1 MLLFLQCSTSYFP
14 EARSVARLGI
24 EGRLP
29 ATSCFIIICHA
40 SIKSGA
46 VFSIFFQ
53 LLLDTLSRSAIYRVC
68 KKAPQHYRQYWKI
81 HTTRALGRPNNN
93 MAAPN
98 PGSGSRGLQPSSSA
112 PTLTITSP
120 TGSSSRPGLE
130 DGRSPSMRSGRT
142 GRFGSMV
149 AMNAILRDMS
159 SLSLDQQD
167 LGGFGWEPDPP
178 DLEEDDDEHGPLWM
192 GGREETT
199 PRHSSRSP
207 AGSASP
213 AQSVRSVAGGPL
225 AGRHGFW
232 TDRLPPG
239 FLSTSQLTS
248 TSNTRPFGANQPT
261 PPGFPHIFPEASSSR
276 TSSGEVAAG
285 GQLAGS
291 QLASPF
297 SSRPFGV
304 DLNTPPGWQPMP
316 PGWPAALG
324 DTHLSR
330 TQSGPLTAS
339 SQLAIPPSQLLQ
351 RTSQSPS
358 QQQASRYPDAHMS
371 RARSAQDIAANQLV
385 QLGGRGGSPIL
396 GRRRQRSGAHDCE
409 EQQAQRQRCQRE
421 VSACS
426 LGSTR
431 SAVRGSSVDSIGN
444 LDVESRASSSTSEK
458 SQVATSAKYLAAM
471 KIQGGSIASSKI
483 QGGSSASSKRSRDS
497 PDRGESSEQGSCAQA
512 CSEQDSRQQRG
523 PGGRH
528 APRSPGSRRDRDTIS
543 DRSRSRDRGEGL
555 GGDEPVV
562 QVGSAGQSRE
572 QSRDQEPRSFGWRSP
587 RLMALRHA
595 EEQRGLEHVEE
606 QTDVT
611 SSRGRQRGS
620 SGRGKGKS
628 RRGL

>member
-351 RTSQSPS
+351 RSSQSPS

-371 RARSAQDIAANQLV
+371 RARSAQDIAASQLV
-385 QLGGRGGSPIL
+385 QLSGRRGSPIL
-396 GRRRQRSGAHDCE
+396 GRRRQRSGAHDSGE
-409 EQQAQRQRCQRE
+409 HQSQRQRCQRE
-421 VSACS
+421 VSAS
-426 LGSTR
+426 SVGSAN
-431 SAVRGSSVDSIGN
+431 SAVRGSSVDSIGD
-444 LDVESRASSSTSEK
+444 LDVESRASSSTPEK
-458 SQVATSAKYLAAM
+458 SQVATSAKSFAAM
-471 KIQGGSIASSKI
+471 KI
-483 QGGSSASSKRSRDS
+483 QGGSSASSKRNRDS
-497 PDRGESSEQGSCAQA
+497 PNRGEGSEQGNCAQA
-512 CSEQDSRQQRG
+512 CREQDSRQQRG
-523 PGGRH
+523 HGGRH
-528 APRSPGSRRDRDTIS
+528 TPRSPGSRRDR
-543 DRSRSRDRGEGL
+543 SRSRDRADGL
-555 GGDEPVV
+555 GRDEPVV
-562 QVGSAGQSRE
+562 RVGRAGQSPE
-572 QSRDQEPRSFGWRSP
+572 QSRDQQPRSVGWRSP

-595 EEQRGLEHVEE
+595 EEQRGLEHEEE
-606 QTDVT
+606 QTEAT
-611 SSRGRQRGS
+611 SSRGRRRGS